1 MNEDS
6 YRELRTAI
14 SREFQTRAAWSEK
27 LCFLQILGRF
37 GELSGVFVA
46 RPKSSGG
53 LIDLKQF
60 GKIGSKRILKV
71 PENKC
76 GNFVV
81 DTGSS
86 KEPMKLLQKGKT

>member
-1 MNEDS
+1 MGNFQ
-6 YRELRTAI
+6 
-14 SREFQTRAAWSEK
+14 EF
-27 LCFLQILGRF
+27 
-37 GELSGVFVA
+37 FVA

-76 GNFVV
+76 WNFVV
-81 DTGSS
+81 DAGSS